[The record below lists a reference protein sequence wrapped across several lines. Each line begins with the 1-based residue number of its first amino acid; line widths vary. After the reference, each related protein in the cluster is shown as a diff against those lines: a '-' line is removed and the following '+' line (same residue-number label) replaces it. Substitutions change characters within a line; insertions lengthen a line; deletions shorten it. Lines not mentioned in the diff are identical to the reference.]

1 MSAKNYEVTGI
12 TVHHSQRNQLESS
25 LHDSKNRMDESG
37 ARADVAQNEV
47 VQIKNHLDQVQTN
60 YDHQQDVTNQ
70 VYQSAYA
77 SLMVQLQPLLDE
89 IDSLETKMNE
99 VNTGVDTGV
108 MDSML
113 MSCLAG
119 IGVATALH
127 KKERKKIN
135 SSFLMSLKQINK
147 FN

>member
-1 MSAKNYEVTGI
+1 
-12 TVHHSQRNQLESS
+12 
-25 LHDSKNRMDESG
+25 MDESG
-37 ARADVAQNEV
+37 VRADVAQNEV

-60 YDHQQDVTNQ
+60 YDHQQDVMNQ

-89 IDSLETKMNE
+89 IDSLEAQMNE
-99 VNTGVDTGV
+99 VNTGV

-119 IGVATALH
+119 IGVVTALH
-127 KKERKKIN
+127 QKRKEED
-135 SSFLMSLKQINK
+135 
-147 FN
+147 

>member
-12 TVHHSQRNQLESS
+12 TVHHSQSNQLESS
-25 LHDSKNRMDESG
+25 LHDSKNRMDESSV
-37 ARADVAQNEV
+37 RADVAQNKV

-89 IDSLETKMNE
+89 IDSLEAQMNE
-99 VNTGVDTGV
+99 VNTGV

-119 IGVATALH
+119 IGVVTALH
-127 KKERKKIN
+127 KNRKEED
-135 SSFLMSLKQINK
+135 
-147 FN
+147 

>member
-25 LHDSKNRMDESG
+25 LHDSKNRMDESSV
-37 ARADVAQNEV
+37 RTDVAQNEV

-60 YDHQQDVTNQ
+60 YDHQQDVMNQ

-89 IDSLETKMNE
+89 IDSLEAQMNE
-99 VNTGVDTGV
+99 VNTGV

-119 IGVATALH
+119 IGVVTH
-127 KKERKKIN
+127 CIKKERKKTN

-147 FN
+147 FNLTL

>member
-1 MSAKNYEVTGI
+1 MSAKDYEVTGV
-12 TVHHSQRNQLESS
+12 TVHHSQKDRLESS
-25 LHDSKNRMDESG
+25 LHDSKNRMDESN

-47 VQIKNHLDQVQTN
+47 VQIKDHLDQVQTN

-89 IDSLETKMNE
+89 IDSLEAQMNE
-99 VNTGVDTGV
+99 VNTGV

-119 IGVATALH
+119 IGVVTALH

-135 SSFLMSLKQINK
+135 SSF
-147 FN
+147 